1 MHLERLAKSQFPV
14 DQALIHVEALLSNA
28 WASGAKV
35 YLISPGNHSK
45 RDYEKL
51 AKEYNSRLVAVR
63 SIFGKWFRAISLI
76 VPGSYIG
83 ALELSRSDKWGP
95 TFISLANHGYVVLVG
110 GDGDIE
116 DAVIDIVETYSS
128 NRLPKLCERLSSKFK
143 VIVLNAETPNHVE
156 IETNI
161 SKGSPN

>member
-1 MHLERLAKSQFPV
+1 MHSERLAKSQFPV
-14 DQALIHVEALLSNA
+14 DQALIHVEALLSSA

-45 RDYEKL
+45 REYERL
-51 AKEYNSRLVAVR
+51 AKTYNSRLVAVR

-83 ALELSRSDKWGP
+83 ALELSRSAKWGSAS
-95 TFISLANHGYVVLVG
+95 ISLANHGYVVLVG

-116 DAVIDIVETYSS
+116 NDVIDTVETYSS
-128 NRLPKLCERLSSKFK
+128 DRLPKLCERLSSKFK
-143 VIVLNAETPNHVE
+143 VIVLNAEIPNQVE

-161 SKGSPN
+161 SKNPPN